1 MQIKFG
7 ISILK
12 HQLSHTTRK
21 TFYLLTSMNQSL
33 HPQYITDERGNRVS
47 VVLPIEQWQQMLDEL
62 EELDDIRLYDE
73 VKARN
78 EPTISLAEYR
88 KKRQRANG

>member
-1 MQIKFG
+1 MDKPLQ
-7 ISILK
+7 
-12 HQLSHTTRK
+12 
-21 TFYLLTSMNQSL
+21 
-33 HPQYITDERGNRVS
+33 PQYITDEQGQRVS
-47 VVLPIEQWQQMLDEL
+47 VILPIQQWQQVLDEL

-88 KKRQRANG
+88 KERQQIGG

>member
-1 MQIKFG
+1 MSQTI
-7 ISILK
+7 
-12 HQLSHTTRK
+12 
-21 TFYLLTSMNQSL
+21 

-47 VVLPIEQWQQMLDEL
+47 VVLPIQQWQQVLDEL

-88 KKRQRANG
+88 AKRKQANG

>member
-1 MQIKFG
+1 
-7 ISILK
+7 
-12 HQLSHTTRK
+12 
-21 TFYLLTSMNQSL
+21 MNQAL
-33 HPQYITDERGNRVS
+33 HPQDITDERGNRVS
-47 VVLPIEQWQQMLDEL
+47 VVLSIKQWQEVLDEL

-88 KKRQRANG
+88 AKRQQANG

>member
-1 MQIKFG
+1 
-7 ISILK
+7 
-12 HQLSHTTRK
+12 
-21 TFYLLTSMNQSL
+21 MNQTPHL
-33 HPQYITDERGNRVS
+33 QYIIDERGNRVS
-47 VVLPIEQWQQMLDEL
+47 VVLPIKQWQQMLDEL

-88 KKRQRANG
+88 RKG

>member
-1 MQIKFG
+1 
-7 ISILK
+7 
-12 HQLSHTTRK
+12 
-21 TFYLLTSMNQSL
+21 MNKPLQ
-33 HPQYITDERGNRVS
+33 PQYITDEQGQRVS
-47 VVLPIEQWQQMLDEL
+47 VILPIQQWQQVLDEL
-62 EELDDIRLYDE
+62 DELDDIKLYDQ